1 MNKNIVRIVAAVL
14 CVLLLAACGAPAAN
28 NAPAATNAPAANN
41 DAPAATEATPV
52 AVQPKKATIGVAL
65 YQDGGPAPTATK
77 AYLAE
82 VGKVLNLDFKYT
94 VLTQTDEAANL
105 TKIQELIAA
114 GVDGIICTM
123 DMGMPAILDECE
135 AAGVYLGGYLSDYD
149 ASFTQNY
156 DVVFKNPY
164 FVGTVADGRCS
175 DDVTTGK
182 DFFDSLMEYNKA
194 NPEAPIQHV
203 ACCTFPVW
211 AFPQHQAYVAQF
223 VECVEEYNKT
233 AENPITVDPFDME
246 TDVLMFS
253 PMDSTYF
260 SKHPGIDAVVSM
272 CAGKFVYGTIIS
284 AGLADSVKLLSSGYE
299 DGDCDNFGTAG
310 TATYQQEIICAVE
323 SINYPLVL
331 LVNAINGVKF
341 PDQPEVA
348 ERQSADRLI
357 LNSDEDM
364 NAFKSSLYLT
374 GNAADALFTADEVLA
389 LTALNPDA
397 TYAGLVDALWHMSI
411 EDVIAK
417 Q

>member
-1 MNKNIVRIVAAVL
+1 MKKNIMRILAAAL
-14 CVLLLAACGAPAAN
+14 CVLMLAACGAPAASN
-28 NAPAATNAPAANN
+28 TGNSGDSGNTAAPADNN
-41 DAPAATEATPV
+41 TASAMA
-52 AVQPKKATIGVAL
+52 QPKKASIGVAL

-77 AYLAE
+77 AYLAA
-82 VGKVLNLDFKYT
+82 VGEVLNLDFKYT

-135 AAGVYLGGYLSDYD
+135 AAGVYLGGYLADYD
-149 ASFTQNY
+149 SSYTQNY

-182 DFFDSLMEYNKA
+182 DFFESLMAYN
-194 NPEAPIQHV
+194 EAHADDPIEHV
-203 ACCTFPVW
+203 SMCTFPTW
-211 AFPQHQAYVAQF
+211 AFPQHQAYAAQF
-223 VECVEEYNKT
+223 VECVNEYNKT
-233 AENPITVDPFDME
+233 AEKPITVDPLDME
-246 TDVLMFS
+246 TDILMFS

-260 SKHPGIDAVVSM
+260 SKHPGIDAVVSF

-284 AGLADSVKLLSSGYE
+284 AGMADTVKLFSSGYE
-299 DGDCDNFGTAG
+299 DGDCDNFGSKG

-364 NAFKSSLYLT
+364 DAFKNSLYLT
-374 GNAADALFTADEVLA
+374 GNAADALFTPEQVLA
-389 LTALNPDA
+389 MTALNPDA
-397 TYAGLVDALWHMSI
+397 TYQGLVDALWQMSI
-411 EDVIAK
+411 EDVIAQQK
-417 Q
+417 

>member
-1 MNKNIVRIVAAVL
+1 MKKIIMRILAAVL
-14 CVLLLAACGAPAAN
+14 CVVMLAGCSAPAASDSGN
-28 NAPAATNAPAANN
+28 SGAAAPADNTAASGI
-41 DAPAATEATPV
+41 A
-52 AVQPKKATIGVAL
+52 QPKQATIGVAL

-123 DMGMPAILDECE
+123 DMGTPAILDECQ
-135 AAGVYLGGYLSDYD
+135 AAGVYLGGYLADYD
-149 ASFTQNY
+149 SSYTQNY
-156 DVVFKNPY
+156 DVVFKNPN

-175 DDVTTGK
+175 DDVTTGQ
-182 DFFDSLMEYNKA
+182 DFFDSLMEYNA
-194 NPEAPIQHV
+194 AHADAPIQHV
-203 ACCTFPVW
+203 SMCTFPTW
-211 AFPQHQAYVAQF
+211 AFPQHQAYAEQF
-223 VECVEEYNKT
+223 VACVEEYNKT
-233 AENPITVDPFDME
+233 AETPITVDPLDPE
-246 TDVLMFS
+246 TDILMFS

-260 SKHPGIDAVVSM
+260 AKHPGIDAVISF
-272 CAGKFVYGTIIS
+272 CAGTFTYGTIIS
-284 AGLADSVKLLSSGYE
+284 AGMADTVKLFASGYE
-299 DGDCDNFGTAG
+299 DGDCDNFGTKG
-310 TATYQQEIICAVE
+310 TATYQQEIVCPVE

-364 NAFKSSLYLT
+364 EAFKNSLYLT
-374 GNAADALFTADEVLA
+374 GDAADALFTSEQVLA
-389 LTALNPDA
+389 MTALNPEA
-397 TYAGLVDALWHMSI
+397 TYQGLVDSLWQMSI
-411 EDVIAK
+411 EDVIAQQK
-417 Q
+417 